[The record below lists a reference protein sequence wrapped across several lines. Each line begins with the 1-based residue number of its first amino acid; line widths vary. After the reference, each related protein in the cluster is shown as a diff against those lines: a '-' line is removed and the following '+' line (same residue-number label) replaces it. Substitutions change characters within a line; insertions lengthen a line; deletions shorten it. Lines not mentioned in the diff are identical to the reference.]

1 MATPLTFTR
10 RRALEL
16 GGSALA
22 VAALAGSSAAPALAQ
37 NATVPLDALLKEGPV
52 ADIWLGEKSAP
63 ITIVEYASTTCSHC
77 AAFHAGTFKELK
89 SKYIETGKVR
99 FVLREFPLNPV
110 DMAAYMLARCSGD
123 DKRYAVVD
131 LLFSQQKAW
140 VTDKPLVGLSA
151 LLKQTGMS
159 QSSFESCLKDKA
171 MYDKIGE
178 ARDLASEKFGVN
190 STPTFFVNGQRLVG
204 DVSLAEMEKVML
216 PLIKG

>member
-1 MATPLTFTR
+1 MATPFTITR

-16 GGSALA
+16 SGSALA
-22 VAALAGSSAAPALAQ
+22 VAALAGSPAQAQ
-37 NATVPLDALLKEGPV
+37 SATVPLDALLKEGPMP
-52 ADIWLGEKSAP
+52 DLWLGDKNAP
-63 ITIVEYASTTCSHC
+63 VTVVEYASTTCPHC

-140 VTDKPLVGLSA
+140 ITDKPLVGLSS

-204 DVSLAEMEKVML
+204 DVSLTEIEKIVL
-216 PLIKG
+216 PLIKS

>member
-1 MATPLTFTR
+1 MATPFTFTR

-16 GGSALA
+16 GGGALA
-22 VAALAGSSAAPALAQ
+22 LAALTGQGALAQ
-37 NATVPLDALLKEGPV
+37 NAEVALDALLKEGPLP
-52 ADIWLGEKSAP
+52 DLWLGEKNAP
-63 ITIVEYASTTCSHC
+63 VTIVEYASTTCSHC

-89 SKYIETGKVR
+89 SKYIDTGKAR

-110 DMAAYMLARCSGD
+110 DMAAYMLARCAGD

-140 VTDKPLVGLSA
+140 ITDKPLVGLSS

-190 STPTFFVNGQRLVG
+190 STPTFFINGQRMVG
-204 DVSLAEMEKVML
+204 DISLAEMEKVML
-216 PLIKG
+216 PLIKT